1 MFAFVF
7 FAERR
12 GLFQGLS
19 VFMSLI
25 SANFITDGIRDGCR
39 GASRDYLESICM
51 QLPEKDCLPA
61 LPMNDSKC
69 TEDEFDCGDGQCVHG
84 LQLCDHKFDCKSG
97 ADELKWLVSATF

>member
-1 MFAFVF
+1 
-7 FAERR
+7 
-12 GLFQGLS
+12 
-19 VFMSLI
+19 MSFI
-25 SANFITDGIRDGCR
+25 SANLLQMVSATGCR

-51 QLPEKDCLPA
+51 QLPEEDCLPA

-97 ADELKWLVSATF
+97 ADELKWLVSATI